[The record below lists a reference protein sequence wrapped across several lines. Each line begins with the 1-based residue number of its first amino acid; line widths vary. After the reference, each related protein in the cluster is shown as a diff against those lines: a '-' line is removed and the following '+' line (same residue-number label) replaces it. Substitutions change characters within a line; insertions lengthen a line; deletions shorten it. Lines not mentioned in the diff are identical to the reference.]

1 MARVVVVAIAL
12 ALVAVLAPA
21 PFGHVGVVR
30 AAPVGHAAGGS
41 EEEPARECRKGPEP
55 RSWSTRSWPARPA
68 ARSHHNAPGDVP
80 GTTRRA
86 AARTTPPVG
95 RGREEHL
102 RSWTTPS
109 ALQVFRN

>member
-1 MARVVVVAIAL
+1 MARVVVAAIAL
-12 ALVAVLAPA
+12 VLVAVLAPS
-21 PFGHVGVVR
+21 PFGHVGLAR
-30 AAPVGHAAGGS
+30 AAPVGHTAAGP
-41 EEEPARECRKGPEP
+41 EEEPARECRKGPES
-55 RSWSTRSWPARPA
+55 RSCSTRSWPARPV
-68 ARSHHNAPGDVP
+68 ARPHRDVP

-86 AARTTPPVG
+86 TVSTSPPVG